1 MSWKDYFYFQKG
13 DKLAIFILMILIVIA
28 GVVTFAI
35 KQQYKPRSFEESPYN
50 RQFEEFVA
58 NLRSTE
64 KLKDG
69 ETITLNSADTT
80 DLKRIPGI
88 GATYA
93 KRIVYYRDSVNGF
106 VNLNQLKNVKGI
118 NDKLFKKIAPYIT
131 IE

>member
-13 DKLAIFILMILIVIA
+13 DKLAIFILIILILIA

-69 ETITLNSADTT
+69 ETIALNSADTT
-80 DLKRIPGI
+80 DLKRIP
-88 GATYA
+88 
-93 KRIVYYRDSVNGF
+93 
-106 VNLNQLKNVKGI
+106 
-118 NDKLFKKIAPYIT
+118 
-131 IE
+131 